1 MVAVSTRAV
10 RIGEGTSHELGLKM
24 CLGSNL
30 IAVLVSKIL
39 LKAINLVLSVLYQ
52 GMPSD

>member
-1 MVAVSTRAV
+1 MAVSTRAV

-24 CLGSNL
+24 CLSSNL
-30 IAVLVSKIL
+30 TAVLLSKIL
-39 LKAINLVLSVLYQ
+39 LKAINLVLSALFQ